1 MELLLLEKPREA
13 RTRGLARAVAR
24 RAAAWYLVLV
34 MDAAAALATNINQP
48 INQSINQSKRE
59 RERERGE
66 KLDSGSLS
74 LARERFTLRPARGLD
89 RIKQSRKKVS
99 LPFLPSLVAA
109 GKTLEEEDKELK
121 RE

>member
-59 RERERGE
+59 RERERE
-66 KLDSGSLS
+66 ERSWILDRFPWRESVSRFDPREDS
-74 LARERFTLRPARGLD
+74 IESSNRERR
-89 RIKQSRKKVS
+89 
-99 LPFLPSLVAA
+99 
-109 GKTLEEEDKELK
+109 
-121 RE
+121 